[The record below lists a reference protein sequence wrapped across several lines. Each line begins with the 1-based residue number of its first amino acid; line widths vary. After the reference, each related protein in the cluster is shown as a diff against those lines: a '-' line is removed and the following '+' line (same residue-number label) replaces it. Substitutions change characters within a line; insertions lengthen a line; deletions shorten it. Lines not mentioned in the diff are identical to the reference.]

1 MPYIIKSTIKAA
13 KNPNNKGINFD
24 ILFLKRVK
32 MKNLAYNKRPKSFQ
46 DFIGQAHLF
55 GENAPFMRL
64 ILTRKIPHSF
74 FFGPPGSGKTSAAML
89 IAKAMDYPFYPL
101 NATNFKA
108 EDLRGILKT
117 HHHTLQKPLI
127 FIDEVHRLS
136 KTQQEMLL
144 PVMENNQ
151 ALLLGA
157 STENPYFALTQ
168 AIRSRSMVFEF
179 YPLSKED
186 LEKILESYALEAEVK
201 DFLIQTSGG
210 DARAMLN
217 LLDCALSTD
226 LPLNIE
232 LLESFRKTSLSGT
245 SELDTHYNLI
255 SAMIK
260 SIRGS
265 DENAAIYY
273 LARLIVG
280 GENPEFIARRLVILA
295 SEDIGNA
302 NPNALNLAN
311 STMQSVAKIGYPEA
325 RILLAQCVIYL
336 SASPK
341 SNSAYCAIDKAI
353 SYVEKNPNEPIPPH
367 ILQFHKNYL
376 YPHDFGGFVEQKYL
390 NKDLKFVEWLPKGFE
405 KTLKEWLDKIQ
416 GKEGKE

>member
-1 MPYIIKSTIKAA
+1 
-13 KNPNNKGINFD
+13 
-24 ILFLKRVK
+24 

-46 DFIGQAHLF
+46 DFVGQSHLF
-55 GENAPFMRL
+55 GKDAPFMRL
-64 ILTRKIPHSF
+64 ILTRRIPHSF
-74 FFGPPGSGKTSAAML
+74 FFGPAGSGKTTAAIL
-89 IAKAMDYPFYPL
+89 IAKSMDYPFYSM
-101 NATNFKA
+101 NATSFKM
-108 EDLRGILKT
+108 EELRGIIKS
-117 HHHTLQKPLI
+117 HHNTLQKPLI
-127 FIDEVHRLS
+127 FIDEVHRLN

-144 PVMENNQ
+144 PIMENHQ
-151 ALLLGA
+151 ALILGA

-179 YPLSKED
+179 YPLKQED
-186 LEKILESYALEAEVK
+186 LENILKPYSLSKEVK

-217 LLDCALSTD
+217 LLDCAFSTE
-226 LPLNIE
+226 LPLNVE

-273 LARLIVG
+273 LARLILG

-325 RILLAQCVIYL
+325 RIILAQCVIYL
-336 SASPK
+336 SSSPK
-341 SNSAYCAIDKAI
+341 SNSAYEAINSAI
-353 SYVEKNPNEPIPPH
+353 SYVEKHPNEPIPSH

-376 YPHDFGGFVEQKYL
+376 YPHDFGGWVEQNIL
-390 NKDLKFVEWLPKGFE
+390 I
-405 KTLKEWLDKIQ
+405 KI
-416 GKEGKE
+416 